1 MTRLS
6 KHEAA
11 RTADDR
17 PLLLFFSSRRSGPA
31 RRMASLVAWRGV
43 SRKRVL
49 RVVEVDVD
57 ERPELAAEL
66 GVDDVPVLLIVDGDR
81 IVDRLDGRA
90 TGPEIDRFL
99 ASALAGDPSA
109 A

>member
-1 MTRLS
+1 MTQVS
-6 KHEAA
+6 EHQAA
-11 RTADDR
+11 GTVDDR

-49 RVVEVDVD
+49 RVIEVDVD
-57 ERPELAAEL
+57 ERPDLAAWL
-66 GVDDVPVLLIVDGDR
+66 GVAEVPALVLLDGDR
-81 IVDRLDGRA
+81 VVGRLDGRA

-99 ASALAGDPSA
+99 AAALAGDPSA

>member
-1 MTRLS
+1 MAQVS
-6 KHEAA
+6 EHQAA
-11 RTADDR
+11 GTVDDR

-57 ERPELAAEL
+57 ERPDLAAGL
-66 GVDDVPVLLIVDGDR
+66 GVDDVPALVLLHGARVAG
-81 IVDRLDGRA
+81 RLEGRA

-99 ASALAGDPSA
+99 ASAPAGDTSA